1 MLSPCL
7 GRAGVSREK
16 GCQGAAP
23 RNMAPSPLLLSSA
36 TAPCPHGSW
45 AQQATRLQGILVSG
59 GESSVACEDT
69 QAVWGGELL
78 CWAPS
83 TSPCSLGC
91 DALQRSTVQQERKKA
106 VCSATPLHG
115 CVCSVSLGRKHC
127 PPAAYRTWPGRELTQ
142 GRCAQGGMCQ
152 AGAELAGAA
161 SRDMCGVVEVR

>member
-1 MLSPCL
+1 MMLSPCL

-16 GCQGAAP
+16 GCQEAAP

-115 CVCSVSLGRKHC
+115 CVWHQPWPCKIPSSEQTWDLLEEKLDKFDLSEL
-127 PPAAYRTWPGRELTQ
+127 PPGQNWGPA
-142 GRCAQGGMCQ
+142 
-152 AGAELAGAA
+152 LAIFVQ
-161 SRDMCGVVEVR
+161 CVC